1 MKHLKKIIVIGIFI
15 ILPNILYAE
24 VNLANF
30 VVRNL
35 EASQTPSVGNLNASY
50 TIVEFFDYRCG
61 YCAKQA
67 KDFAKIIN
75 DKNDVRIIYLEY
87 PIFGGI
93 SDIAANI
100 AIKVWIDKPNS
111 YFSIHNGLMKLGSA
125 MNKNTI
131 ISLLNENGFE
141 GAKLYQL
148 AESQPYADTIE
159 INKKLAKDLGLRGTP
174 ASIINDTM
182 IPGYISEENV
192 LKIINETNA
201 PT

>member
-1 MKHLKKIIVIGIFI
+1 MNHLKKIIVIGIFI

>member
-1 MKHLKKIIVIGIFI
+1 MNHLKKIIVIGIFI

-35 EASQTPSVGNLNASY
+35 ETSQTPSVGNLNASH

>member
-1 MKHLKKIIVIGIFI
+1 MNHLKKIIVIGIFI

-182 IPGYISEENV
+182 IPGYISEENI
-192 LKIINETNA
+192 LKIINEINA